1 MSRVGGLL
9 SQLGHY
15 LGLEVGDAPEASSI
29 VQRATFREASS
40 SHQRASAIGGL
51 GLGDKSSSCDGES
64 SVSSADDSD
73 SPEGPSETN
82 ENTRDGTVKALRF
95 HVENLLFTPDKAS
108 SVPIFCQY
116 RDSMCTWT
124 VKPMVGQA
132 VLRPGLRFGPYTVQ
146 ELVAAI
152 QDASDAQGF
161 GTYCHKGPR
170 CSKIQRPGFQKST
183 CSLRF
188 GCECGRQRYGKEK
201 KRINEA
207 KHEFHKDTDEIV
219 PNATNKRKAQ
229 RNKGGYRASHTQRQR
244 IHMTQCPF
252 ALCVTSVG
260 SNFSKDVPC
269 MWTLNGDKRSHS
281 CFNHKH
287 HNKRKVRIRMSQA
300 IKDFIA
306 SNGATSSPASLADSI
321 FGTFKVQISEHRIIW
336 FLRSRGITMSHA
348 QRRPQYKSGS
358 ILASIQF
365 KLRKQCVV
373 LTLLIH
379 VETGHWFTGDMK
391 LHSDGDVS
399 AALTRYHNG
408 TASKP
413 LHNADPSRII
423 QLEGTDYLIW
433 VCAWVA
439 TSAANMFNA
448 YPSVCQ
454 LDCQHGVTSQCDGFN
469 AVGVDG
475 NGHNIIIMRAYI
487 GAQDALVFRWILFAA
502 FPKLI
507 PNSKEIR
514 TFFCDGCPA
523 LNKALR
529 QACGIVFPTAKCFRC
544 LWHLVTKAFEDTF
557 GFGDWQTEV
566 KRLIWRLRKC
576 ESDDEF
582 RDCAEFVLRKLADM
596 SELGK
601 PLSCIRSQ
609 VLDFFKRR
617 LQIASLWVLKDQLRW
632 PTRGCAGTTRVES
645 THGHDRRESNI
656 TARNTF
662 LTTTKKYLAQYE
674 KSLRNRQSWAARQL
688 STGLLRSP
696 INPDI
701 SIFAK
706 DDIDELDHI
715 ALPWAIE
722 ALEDQ
727 ALLALRVTAVLK
739 KKGHAASQRNS
750 ENKLPAAEF
759 ACWCD
764 EDLDDAV
771 DHSSEE
777 ESDDGGDD
785 VTDGDDERGD
795 DVDEDD
801 AHDDDDVAD
810 DDDDNEY
817 GEKESTP
824 RGKRL
829 RDDDSE
835 DNDSNSD
842 NSEFQFD
849 NDEFLQTCADQPMP
863 ANATFF
869 YKRIRLVQLFPELDQ
884 SGMPTGNYFFFCT
897 CGFPIREG
905 VSCRH
910 ILAVLLI
917 MLTDIHGKF
926 DLSKLKLEQL
936 LNMNICSKDRYHA
949 VLNGQ
954 GQHFPFNNSFF
965 KPAIPRTVAMEY
977 LSSAVVTADA
987 DIPESGLPEE
997 QESEVHLQVAAL

>member
-15 LGLEVGDAPEASSI
+15 LGLEVGDAPEVSSD
-29 VQRATFREASS
+29 VRCATFREASS
-40 SHQRASAIGGL
+40 SLQRASGGL
-51 GLGDKSSSCDGES
+51 GHGDKSSSCDGES
-64 SVSSADDSD
+64 VSSVDDSD
-73 SPEGPSETN
+73 LSEGPSETN
-82 ENTRDGTVKALRF
+82 ENVRENGTVKALRF
-95 HVENLLFTPDKAS
+95 HVEDLLFTPDTSS
-108 SVPIFCQY
+108 SVPVFHQY
-116 RDSMCTWT
+116 RDSMCNWT
-124 VKPMVGQA
+124 VKPMVGKA
-132 VLRPGLRFGPYTVQ
+132 VLRPGLQFGPYTVP

-170 CSKIQRPGFQKST
+170 CSKIQRAGFQKST

-201 KRINEA
+201 KRIDEA
-207 KHEFHKDTDEIV
+207 KHEFHKDADEIV
-219 PNATNKRKAQ
+219 PNATNKRKAH
-229 RNKGGYRASHTQRQR
+229 RNKGGYRASQTQRQR

-260 SNFSKDVPC
+260 SNFTKDSPC

-287 HNKRKVRIRMSQA
+287 HNRRKVRIRMSQA
-300 IKDFIA
+300 IKDFIV

-321 FGTFKVQISEHRIIW
+321 FGTYKVQISEYRIIW
-336 FLRSRGITMSHA
+336 FLRSNGITLSHA
-348 QRRPQYKSGS
+348 QRRIQYKSGS

-365 KLRKQCVV
+365 QLRKQCSV

-379 VETGHWFTGDMK
+379 VDTGHWFTGDMN
-391 LHSDGDVS
+391 LDADGKIC

-408 TASKP
+408 LSPKP
-413 LHNADPSRII
+413 LHGADPTRTM
-423 QLEGTDYLIW
+423 QLEGADYLIW

-454 LDCQHGVTSQCDGFN
+454 LDCQHGVTSQCDGLN

-507 PNSKEIR
+507 PKSKEIR

-529 QACGIVFPTAKCFRC
+529 QACGIVFPVAKCFRC

-576 ESDDEF
+576 ESDDEL
-582 RDCAEFVLRKLADM
+582 RDCAEFVLRKVADM
-596 SELGK
+596 SGLGK
-601 PLSCIRSQ
+601 QLSCVRSQ
-609 VLDFFKRR
+609 VLDFLKAR

-674 KSLRNRQSWAARQL
+674 KTLRNRQAWAARQL
-688 STGLLRSP
+688 STELLRSP

-701 SIFAK
+701 SIFSK
-706 DDIDELDHI
+706 DNIDELDHI

-750 ENKLPAAEF
+750 ESKLPAAEF
-759 ACWCD
+759 ACWCE

-771 DHSSEE
+771 DHSSDEE
-777 ESDDGGDD
+777 IDKQGEGNGDD
-785 VTDGDDERGD
+785 DSGDEE
-795 DVDEDD
+795 DEDD
-801 AHDDDDVAD
+801 AADDDVAD
-810 DDDDNEY
+810 DDDDDEN
-817 GEKESTP
+817 GEKEVTS

-829 RDDDSE
+829 HEDEFEDD
-835 DNDSNSD
+835 DSNSD

-849 NDEFLQTCADQPMP
+849 NDEFLHTCAEQPMP
-863 ANATFF
+863 ENATFF
-869 YKRIRLVQLFPELDQ
+869 YKRIRLVQLFPELGQ
-884 SGMPTGNYFFFCT
+884 SGVPTGNYIFFCT

-917 MLTDIHGKF
+917 MLTDAQGKF
-926 DLSKLKLEQL
+926 DLSKLKLDQL

-949 VLNGQ
+949 VLNGH
-954 GQHFPFNNSFF
+954 GQHFPFNNTFF
-965 KPAIPRTVAMEY
+965 KPAIPRTVAMAY
-977 LSSAVVTADA
+977 LSSAVVAANA
-987 DIPESGLPEE
+987 DIPASGLPEE
-997 QESEVHLQVAAL
+997 EECVVLHLQVKAS